1 LAAGGSAPLQA
12 ESDATRTRAMRFI
25 ADQGRASLRRLRAKA
40 ALDIDPPAGGASGS
54 EQLLAKPPRPDRLST
69 RMPWD
74 RDQIA
79 ARAARELPANS
90 VVNLG
95 IGIPTLVANHLE
107 PSRNIFLHSENGL
120 LGMGP
125 FPRDAEVDAQ
135 IINAGKQTVT
145 VLPGGSTFDSA
156 LSFAMIRGGH
166 VDVAILGAMQVS
178 ARGDLANWMVPGQKV
193 AGIGGAMDLATG
205 ARKVIA
211 LLAHRDRDGG
221 SKLVRECTLPL
232 TALRCVDLVIT
243 ELAVIAVDKLGSG
256 GFTLIEVAPGVSVDE
271 VIAATEAE
279 LVVRAA

>member
-1 LAAGGSAPLQA
+1 
-12 ESDATRTRAMRFI
+12 
-25 ADQGRASLRRLRAKA
+25 
-40 ALDIDPPAGGASGS
+40 
-54 EQLLAKPPRPDRLST
+54 
-69 RMPWD
+69 MPWD

-79 ARAARELPANS
+79 ARAARELPPNS

-95 IGIPTLVANHLE
+95 IGIPTLVANHIAPE
-107 PSRNIFLHSENGL
+107 QNIFLHSENGL

-125 FPRDAEVDAQ
+125 FPREHEVDPQ

-156 LSFAMIRGGH
+156 ESFAMIRGGH

-178 ARGDLANWMVPGQKV
+178 ERGDLANWMVPGQKV

-211 LLAHRDRDGG
+211 VMTHRDRDGG
-221 SKLVRECTLPL
+221 AKLLRECTLPL

-243 ELAVIAVDKLGSG
+243 ELAVIGVDKRGSG
-256 GFTLIEVAPGVSVDE
+256 GLSLVEVAPGVSVDE
-271 VIAATEAE
+271 VVEATGAP
-279 LVVRAA
+279 LRV